1 VTAGE
6 KQGDHKETMG
16 SISRSNTHGLYS
28 VMPVMQQE
36 ERRRRRSREQQLYLL
51 LEPGSG
57 LREKS
62 LLLSQQ
68 QQQQQQQPVL
78 ENIEE
83 DCPMLLP
90 CYPAPETPQEPM
102 EFLSRSWSI
111 SSLDIARALASKTQ
125 LTGGGDQQEHRVR
138 TTATEADEPILQTVP
153 FTFASSI
160 TSQLVMERIMTP
172 GAELSPVT
180 SRRNSHSS
188 GPLGLASPPHSPHQ
202 MENYRVCNFF

>member
-1 VTAGE
+1 
-6 KQGDHKETMG
+6 
-16 SISRSNTHGLYS
+16 
-28 VMPVMQQE
+28 MQQE
-36 ERRRRRSREQQLYLL
+36 ERRRSKSREQQLYLL
-51 LEPGSG
+51 LEAGAG

-68 QQQQQQQPVL
+68 QQHQPVLEPVL

-138 TTATEADEPILQTVP
+138 TTAIEADESILQTVP

-172 GAELSPVT
+172 GAVNFHHPLLLT
-180 SRRNSHSS
+180 RRQSLVQMS
-188 GPLGLASPPHSPHQ
+188 LGF
-202 MENYRVCNFF
+202 RV

>member
-1 VTAGE
+1 MTTRKKE
-6 KQGDHKETMG
+6 GDHKETMG
-16 SISRSNTHGLYS
+16 SISRSSTHGLHS

-36 ERRRRRSREQQLYLL
+36 ERRSRSSREQQLYLL
-51 LEPGSG
+51 LEPGAG

-68 QQQQQQQPVL
+68 QQQQQQPVL
-78 ENIEE
+78 ENIQE
-83 DCPMLLP
+83 DSPMLLP

-111 SSLDIARALASKTQ
+111 SSLDIARVLASKTQ
-125 LTGGGDQQEHRVR
+125 LTGGRDQQEDRVR
-138 TTATEADEPILQTVP
+138 TTAIEADEPILQTVP

-172 GAELSPVT
+172 GAVSFHHPLLLT
-180 SRRNSHSS
+180 RRQSMVQRS
-188 GPLGLASPPHSPHQ
+188 LGF
-202 MENYRVCNFF
+202 RV

>member
-1 VTAGE
+1 MTAGE

-172 GAELSPVT
+172 GAVSFHHPLLLT
-180 SRRNSHSS
+180 RRQSLVQRS
-188 GPLGLASPPHSPHQ
+188 LGF
-202 MENYRVCNFF
+202 RV

>member
-1 VTAGE
+1 VTTRKKE
-6 KQGDHKETMG
+6 GDHKETMG
-16 SISRSNTHGLYS
+16 SISRSSTHGLHS

-36 ERRRRRSREQQLYLL
+36 ERRSRSSREQQLYLL
-51 LEPGSG
+51 LEPGAG

-68 QQQQQQQPVL
+68 QQQQQQPVL
-78 ENIEE
+78 ENIQE
-83 DCPMLLP
+83 DSPMLLP

-111 SSLDIARALASKTQ
+111 SSLDIARVLASKTQ
-125 LTGGGDQQEHRVR
+125 LTGGRDQQEDRVR
-138 TTATEADEPILQTVP
+138 TTAIEADEPILQTVP

-188 GPLGLASPPHSPHQ
+188 GPLGLANTPHSPHP

>member
-1 VTAGE
+1 MTTGE
-6 KQGDHKETMG
+6 KEGDHKETMG
-16 SISRSNTHGLYS
+16 SISRSSTHGLYS

-36 ERRRRRSREQQLYLL
+36 ERRRRRSREQQVCLL

-68 QQQQQQQPVL
+68 QQQQQQLVL

-111 SSLDIARALASKTQ
+111 SSLDIARARACKTQ

-160 TSQLVMERIMTP
+160 TSQLVMERIITP
-172 GAELSPVT
+172 GAVSFHHPLLLT
-180 SRRNSHSS
+180 RRQSMVQRS
-188 GPLGLASPPHSPHQ
+188 LGF
-202 MENYRVCNFF
+202 RV

>member
-1 VTAGE
+1 VTTGE
-6 KQGDHKETMG
+6 KKGDHKETMG
-16 SISRSNTHGLYS
+16 SISRSSTHGLYS

-36 ERRRRRSREQQLYLL
+36 ERRSREQQLYLL
-51 LEPGSG
+51 LEPGAG

-62 LLLSQQ
+62 LLLSQH

-125 LTGGGDQQEHRVR
+125 LTGGGDQQEHRLR

-153 FTFASSI
+153 VTFATSI

-172 GAELSPVT
+172 GTVSFNHPLLLP
-180 SRRNSHSS
+180 RRQSMVQRS
-188 GPLGLASPPHSPHQ
+188 LGF
-202 MENYRVCNFF
+202 RV